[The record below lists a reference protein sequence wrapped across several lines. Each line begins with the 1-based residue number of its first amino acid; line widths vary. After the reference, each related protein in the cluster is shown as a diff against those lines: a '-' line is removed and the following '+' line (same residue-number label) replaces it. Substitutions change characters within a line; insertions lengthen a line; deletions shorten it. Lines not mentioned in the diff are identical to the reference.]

1 MKKNYLITIIV
12 LVLFFLVSAC
22 SSQVDTQKQK
32 KQALAKTGISESDSI
47 DSDMDSSK
55 NLRLWVWSE
64 LGSNQA
70 EPEIKEIIRDN
81 KIIAQTV
88 YGSDDLAVLYD
99 SFLMV
104 EIDLAGIGKD
114 PSELSVEWILQ
125 PQNDEPRIILSDP
138 VQKSVR
144 SQGFN
149 IDFTSRFKVSINIIE
164 SESIAASQ
172 QHSFS
177 VISPPSIKIVQ
188 PTSDIIIK
196 YGDSVKFLANA
207 VDGSGN
213 FPVVIWVNKSN
224 NIERLL
230 GVGTEIDTN
239 RLDIGYNSVTAYA
252 VDNKGITM
260 HTKPIHVIV
269 PYQAVK
275 TKIDMPKN
283 EQTFEWN
290 QPIVFFAKGNELEY
304 SLTNLEDS
312 DDEPSFTAGSGFLV
326 NSLDSGNYRIA
337 FRGKFGSASHL
348 FTVKEKLKD
357 IAQVTRVEG
366 YVLMSGKQGDWQ
378 RVKTGDNIPE
388 GYIVRTVDDGL
399 AEIHLANGVIYILNQ
414 ENSIRILP
422 NGNIVKNLNRED
434 LALYSLVDPENIEEV
449 QKNLA
454 PMIGQLQQLL
464 KNHEIVEL
472 EAENK
477 QDILLL
483 LDLIFKGQLK
493 IDEVTIE

>member
-177 VISPPSIKIVQ
+177 VISP
-188 PTSDIIIK
+188 
-196 YGDSVKFLANA
+196 GSVYRSHHLPGEFLLIHHQRYEQYSPPGYYPRFLHVANH
-207 VDGSGN
+207 
-213 FPVVIWVNKSN
+213 PV
-224 NIERLL
+224 
-230 GVGTEIDTN
+230 
-239 RLDIGYNSVTAYA
+239 Y
-252 VDNKGITM
+252 
-260 HTKPIHVIV
+260 H
-269 PYQAVK
+269 
-275 TKIDMPKN
+275 
-283 EQTFEWN
+283 
-290 QPIVFFAKGNELEY
+290 
-304 SLTNLEDS
+304 SLTH
-312 DDEPSFTAGSGFLV
+312 
-326 NSLDSGNYRIA
+326 SLQHG
-337 FRGKFGSASHL
+337 
-348 FTVKEKLKD
+348 
-357 IAQVTRVEG
+357 
-366 YVLMSGKQGDWQ
+366 
-378 RVKTGDNIPE
+378 
-388 GYIVRTVDDGL
+388 
-399 AEIHLANGVIYILNQ
+399 
-414 ENSIRILP
+414 
-422 NGNIVKNLNRED
+422 
-434 LALYSLVDPENIEEV
+434 
-449 QKNLA
+449 
-454 PMIGQLQQLL
+454 
-464 KNHEIVEL
+464 
-472 EAENK
+472 
-477 QDILLL
+477 
-483 LDLIFKGQLK
+483 
-493 IDEVTIE
+493 